1 MEEPKAHGQGGYI
14 MGNLTNKFN
23 KIIEL
28 NNEAALS
35 MQASRLTPFMWILYI
50 NRTFSR
56 FGINNEGE

>member
-1 MEEPKAHGQGGYI
+1 
-14 MGNLTNKFN
+14 MGNLTNEFIK

-35 MQASRLTPFMWILYI
+35 TQAGRLTPFMWILYI